1 MRVNVVALVF
11 LVIFVLLTVGT
22 GYLAYANFTKVAR
35 APGEGAVPGLRHQL
49 ATAITE
55 RRSLENKLNERQVE
69 MSNVK
74 RQFQTRYEA
83 MLAELFKLQSITV
96 EAAENTRITAMSGN
110 WEGEVKKFAN
120 VTGELVTP
128 VEADVNKRRTDA
140 QNANAAQVKE
150 IIEKI
155 ADLAG
160 KTKDARDKV
169 STRLNELRKQKTDME
184 NACNAARAEIERRI
198 TREPLSVMGLPPVG
212 RVLATAAGMNTAVIN
227 LGTRVGVKRGMR
239 FEVYQVRYGNR
250 RVHKGYL
257 EVKSVEPEVSTCSI
271 LVREVRLPRC
281 PVCSYTA
288 AEPEELY
295 CPRHT
300 EPGPNPQAYQR
311 LSNSPKVVM
320 IGQSDTDP
328 VVKGDLVYNPLFS
341 LRSGMRYAIVG
352 EPLVDRKYCDRFSV
366 AKAVEFY
373 GGTVDQSFTAE
384 TDVVIALALRGSEAG
399 EAKDVVRRAEDM
411 GVPILREFELFR
423 YLEK

>member
-1 MRVNVVALVF
+1 VTKDLVAPVKAE
-11 LVIFVLLTVGT
+11 ID
-22 GYLAYANFTKVAR
+22 K
-35 APGEGAVPGLRHQL
+35 QL
-49 ATAITE
+49 AE
-55 RRSLENKLNERQVE
+55 SQK
-69 MSNVK
+69 
-74 RQFQTRYEA
+74 
-83 MLAELFKLQSITV
+83 
-96 EAAENTRITAMSGN
+96 
-110 WEGEVKKFAN
+110 
-120 VTGELVTP
+120 
-128 VEADVNKRRTDA
+128 
-140 QNANAAQVKE
+140 ANADQIKE
-150 IIEKI
+150 IIEKTKAINDESTECKAKAAKEI
-155 ADLAG
+155 ADLEAE
-160 KTKDARDKV
+160 KRRLKNERDAKRG
-169 STRLNELRKQKTDME
+169 
-184 NACNAARAEIERRI
+184 EIERLSS
-198 TREPLSVMGLPPVG
+198 RETLGPVALPPVG
-212 RVLATAAGMNTAVIN
+212 RVLISSAETKTTVIN
-227 LGTRVGVKRGMR
+227 LGSRVGIKRGMR
-239 FEVYQVRYGNR
+239 FEIYQVRYGNT